1 MNQQITETT
10 AITTTDGAEAIGQFI
25 KTVTDGLSSAHS
37 IRAYQKAIG
46 DFLEFRAER
55 GAPQVNKALVNAYKR
70 HLVDADLAPSTINQ
84 RLSAIRRLVREAA
97 DAGAIPETQ
106 AQAIAK
112 VKGVK
117 SAGVRAGDWL
127 SAEQAQAMLDAPDTT
142 TTKGTRDL
150 AVLAVLLGAG
160 LRRSECAALDVSH
173 LATRDGRPVIVDLVG
188 KGRRVRTVPIAPW
201 VARALSDWLELAGI
215 TDGRV
220 FRQVNRGGN
229 IVGDGITP
237 QAVLGIVRE
246 YAPQGIAPHDL
257 RRTFA
262 KLARNGG
269 ASLEQ
274 ISVNLGH
281 ASLTTTERYLGIG
294 LELENGKAPS
304 DKLPFGL

>member
-1 MNQQITETT
+1 MTEQSTETT
-10 AITTTDGAEAIGQFI
+10 AITTTDGAAGLTPFI
-25 KTVTDGLSSAHS
+25 RLVTDGLTSRHS
-37 IRAYQKAIG
+37 IRAYEKG
-46 DFLEFRAER
+46 TTDFIEFARER
-55 GAPQVNKALVNAYKR
+55 GAPTISKALVNAYKR
-70 HLVDADLAPSTINQ
+70 DLVNAGLAPSTVNQ
-84 RLSAIRRLVREAA
+84 RLSAVRRLVREAA
-97 DAGAIPETQ
+97 DNGAIDEAD

-112 VKGVK
+112 VQGVK

-127 SAEQAQAMLDAPDTT
+127 TAEQAQAMLEAPDTT
-142 TTKGTRDL
+142 TTKGMRDR

-160 LRRSECAALDVSH
+160 LRRAEVAALEVSH
-173 LATRDGRPVIVDLVG
+173 LAARDGRPCIVDLVG

-201 VARALSDWLELAGI
+201 VAKALGDWLELAGI

-220 FRQVNRGGN
+220 FRQVNKGGA
-229 IVGDGITP
+229 IVGDGITA
-237 QAVLGIVRE
+237 QAVLYIVQA